1 MNLNFLKTLR
11 QNDYK
16 NFNQKDIKQIPHNL
30 SNQRKESDLGLEF
43 QSLSIQKMRMK
54 NPSFDK
60 ILTSHKLESPNF
72 RVLIK
77 RNKTNEYKYQFFSN
91 IENEN
96 SQANLM
102 QSGNNFFLTSN
113 RSNIQS
119 RKGRNNFQPQ
129 QNFQIEQDFNFF
141 KKVTLILLKAL
152 NS

>member
-11 QNDYK
+11 QNDSK
-16 NFNQKDIKQIPHNL
+16 NLNHKDVKQIPPNI
-30 SNQRKESDLGLEF
+30 SIQRKERDLGLEF
-43 QSLSIQKMRMK
+43 KSLSLQKIRMK

-60 ILTSHKLESPNF
+60 NLMSTNLESRNF

-77 RNKTNEYKYQFFSN
+77 GNKTNVNKYPFFSN

-96 SQANLM
+96 TDFNPKQY
-102 QSGNNFFLTSN
+102 GNNFFLTSN

-119 RKGRNNFQPQ
+119 RKGRNNIQPP
-129 QNFQIEQDFNFF
+129 QNFQIDKDFNLF
-141 KKVTLILLKAL
+141 KKVTLILLKAI